1 MDNQENAQPNIQESD
16 NQLLIDF
23 IKDTYTI
30 ESNKHFFVLIPYLI
44 DGITGYKGRF
54 KQSLS
59 ANKIVL
65 LSASEQNTQ
74 TSDKQTKN
82 SNIEYI
88 DKDNILNIDKYN
100 AFNRMNKSLYRFNIT
115 DTAKIDTFLSELV
128 CEYKKSFSKL
138 IANQKDYAYLYTL
151 LKNIKETDY
160 SFYIPLLSLY
170 YFENR
175 VLNQFHDGRKF
186 LNLYIQTYNSL
197 DVFKSRKY
205 ENIYNDNHFFMWF
218 YIRYYINRTIPDS
231 RLKNSN
237 DKSNNNISH
246 YYPRI
251 KEAAILGICNKSNLQ
266 ENKDKAMFNA
276 CLDIFQV
283 LNFSFS
289 DLCVGTNLNLG
300 KYKNEEVTCYSIMCD
315 TYGQQIDTLAKTIT
329 FSENIKS
336 NLLTISD
343 IGGTKQNEENEIL
356 DCHSIGTILNPF
368 KDYIVSK
375 IKPKLDEDWQG
386 YIDKLDI
393 TNIFATIN
401 PNFYSFKKGVK
412 KYDNAYYE
420 NRVVLLFVKLNNII
434 QMRFDD
440 ILESGAKIVFVFYGY
455 NEADDKNYISKH
467 GKEADYTINFSGM
480 RNDNVR
486 FVYYDEEDN
495 KFTLLSGELKETG
508 NNGDNNIYFFES
520 SDFSAQINL
529 VSSYLKFYM
538 DKINFLFLSYNDV
551 HSDNSTKGAGN
562 ITCISE
568 ECANQEVSTKQ
579 CEGEIKVSLI
589 LTGKKETISQLKD
602 LPVYMYID
610 YSKEIIDSTITLSNE
625 ETAQAEFG
633 FKTESKSNLI
643 LKFSFY
649 RSIYN
654 TIKSADEIETIS
666 HTLHLCKSGSNQY
679 DFNEKFKE
687 KYFPDIIEITGIQL
701 LSYNDKKLEIL
712 VLNNVKNTDKKSK
725 DILKYIKWKFFVT
738 DKLVDDK
745 AVEKTA
751 GLADNSIPIYE
762 LDDKTYNNS
771 VVSGNKLELEYTDK
785 FLELY
790 TTVMNKQNSSQSLVL
805 YPYIAYSELNA
816 NKQNQEYLK
825 HALVIR
831 NSGVNKFTGVLSVII
846 SEVQADE
853 NGIYVELEAQHDTKL
868 VTPQIN
874 DVKWGYLILDKSGI
888 LFEKDKI
895 VPMKEISKK
904 IKVYYQEAWYD
915 KYIYFF
921 PYYKSIDT
929 KIYALWHIEQPI
941 SLKFNG
947 ETLEIFAN
955 QVSEASFKHYIKKIQ
970 QLCISPSTKPK
981 PEPEIAVKLFP
992 EVDKIAEGTYYI
1004 LLDEIENSIIP
1015 VYKPIPVCYDT
1026 HDGIT
1031 FSKTE
1036 NTISKYQLLDSSKS
1050 IYLFN
1055 DFQDFILK
1063 LKEIADNKYNNKL
1076 YVYQNKVP
1084 IKLNVSYKSECIFPL
1099 KMEPVNSRNNS
1110 KYSLYAWDREETE
1123 GLVQT
1128 MFGSNRDKG
1137 ERKHGGID
1145 LYTGETTSGEVVA
1158 IADGEVLYTAHF
1170 YNKTNHITIYHEIN
1184 GKPYIVRYGELVP
1197 SSITHKK
1204 GDTVTQGE
1212 KLGETGVLIKD
1223 GNPMPI
1229 CFSKP
1234 MRMLHFEV
1242 FNMEI
1247 DGISINELKKIED
1260 KSKYVLTNFS
1270 NDMSKPKYNRRKD
1283 IINPLEILKQG
1294 YEASKKSGDIK

>member
-1 MDNQENAQPNIQESD
+1 MQEKKQTRIKDILENSAKYD
-16 NQLLIDF
+16 TLLGFDTTVLLI
-23 IKDTYTI
+23 
-30 ESNKHFFVLIPYLI
+30 E
-44 DGITGYKGRF
+44 
-54 KQSLS
+54 
-59 ANKIVL
+59 
-65 LSASEQNTQ
+65 
-74 TSDKQTKN
+74 
-82 SNIEYI
+82 
-88 DKDNILNIDKYN
+88 
-100 AFNRMNKSLYRFNIT
+100 M
-115 DTAKIDTFLSELV
+115 
-128 CEYKKSFSKL
+128 
-138 IANQKDYAYLYTL
+138 
-151 LKNIKETDY
+151 
-160 SFYIPLLSLY
+160 
-170 YFENR
+170 
-175 VLNQFHDGRKF
+175 
-186 LNLYIQTYNSL
+186 
-197 DVFKSRKY
+197 
-205 ENIYNDNHFFMWF
+205 
-218 YIRYYINRTIPDS
+218 
-231 RLKNSN
+231 
-237 DKSNNNISH
+237 
-246 YYPRI
+246 
-251 KEAAILGICNKSNLQ
+251 
-266 ENKDKAMFNA
+266 
-276 CLDIFQV
+276 
-283 LNFSFS
+283 
-289 DLCVGTNLNLG
+289 
-300 KYKNEEVTCYSIMCD
+300 
-315 TYGQQIDTLAKTIT
+315 
-329 FSENIKS
+329 
-336 NLLTISD
+336 
-343 IGGTKQNEENEIL
+343 
-356 DCHSIGTILNPF
+356 
-368 KDYIVSK
+368 
-375 IKPKLDEDWQG
+375 
-386 YIDKLDI
+386 
-393 TNIFATIN
+393 
-401 PNFYSFKKGVK
+401 
-412 KYDNAYYE
+412 E

-486 FVYYDEEDN
+486 FIYYDAEDN

-579 CEGEIKVSLI
+579 CEGEIKVSLT

-602 LPVYMYID
+602 LAVYMYID

-751 GLADNSIPIYE
+751 GLADNSITIYE

-790 TTVMNKQNSSQSLVL
+790 TTVMNKQNSKQSLVL

-816 NKQNQEYLK
+816 NKQNQECFK

-947 ETLEIFAN
+947 EKLQIIEDGNIIEEYEARSGQMENRDVAVTNTNVLTQHDNQTVSDNQTQDNNTLPLNIVNENENLKAVHYPGYSAGNTLNIVKNEKFYYDDKAKYRLEEGEYYIFAN
-955 QVSEASFKHYIKKIQ
+955 KITEFKGDFLNFI
-970 QLCISPSTKPK
+970 TRDT
-981 PEPEIAVKLFP
+981 
-992 EVDKIAEGTYYI
+992 DKIGKRYI
-1004 LLDEIENSIIP
+1004 QIHKNLKGDATEFSADDE
-1015 VYKPIPVCYDT
+1015 
-1026 HDGIT
+1026 
-1031 FSKTE
+1031 
-1036 NTISKYQLLDSSKS
+1036 
-1050 IYLFN
+1050 
-1055 DFQDFILK
+1055 
-1063 LKEIADNKYNNKL
+1063 
-1076 YVYQNKVP
+1076 
-1084 IKLNVSYKSECIFPL
+1084 
-1099 KMEPVNSRNNS
+1099 KM
-1110 KYSLYAWDREETE
+1110 LI
-1123 GLVQT
+1123 
-1128 MFGSNRDKG
+1128 
-1137 ERKHGGID
+1137 HGGID
-1145 LYTGETTSGEVVA
+1145 YEDKGGIDLSENSEEFFKYLKYIVKEKYHDKLYKVAGNIPIRLIVKYGANYLDDLANSPIGFLIGKIESRNDYGAYNYKHNGRYRAKFEGGIDKLTVAEVMAKHASGEIFAAGRFQVIPNTLKDAV
-1158 IADGEVLYTAHF
+1158 IFLGIET
-1170 YNKTNHITIYHEIN
+1170 NKKFDKEMQD
-1184 GKPYIVRYGELVP
+1184 YI
-1197 SSITHKK
+1197 
-1204 GDTVTQGE
+1204 
-1212 KLGETGVLIKD
+1212 
-1223 GNPMPI
+1223 
-1229 CFSKP
+1229 C
-1234 MRMLHFEV
+1234 
-1242 FNMEI
+1242 
-1247 DGISINELKKIED
+1247 
-1260 KSKYVLTNFS
+1260 SKYLLTQKQKRIKEYLFGNGDIHQAMLALAREFAS
-1270 NDMSKPKYNRRKD
+1270 FPVPKGMN
-1283 IINPLEILKQG
+1283 LKNQRISDG
-1294 YEASKKSGDIK
+1294 TNSYYDGDGHNKALTSYEEVYEALEKTKYGG

>member
-1 MDNQENAQPNIQESD
+1 M
-16 NQLLIDF
+16 
-23 IKDTYTI
+23 
-30 ESNKHFFVLIPYLI
+30 
-44 DGITGYKGRF
+44 G
-54 KQSLS
+54 
-59 ANKIVL
+59 
-65 LSASEQNTQ
+65 
-74 TSDKQTKN
+74 
-82 SNIEYI
+82 
-88 DKDNILNIDKYN
+88 
-100 AFNRMNKSLYRFNIT
+100 
-115 DTAKIDTFLSELV
+115 
-128 CEYKKSFSKL
+128 
-138 IANQKDYAYLYTL
+138 
-151 LKNIKETDY
+151 
-160 SFYIPLLSLY
+160 
-170 YFENR
+170 
-175 VLNQFHDGRKF
+175 
-186 LNLYIQTYNSL
+186 
-197 DVFKSRKY
+197 
-205 ENIYNDNHFFMWF
+205 FMQM
-218 YIRYYINRTIPDS
+218 
-231 RLKNSN
+231 
-237 DKSNNNISH
+237 
-246 YYPRI
+246 
-251 KEAAILGICNKSNLQ
+251 Q
-266 ENKDKAMFNA
+266 ENKQTRIK
-276 CLDIFQV
+276 DI
-283 LNFSFS
+283 LENSA
-289 DLCVGTNLNLG
+289 
-300 KYKNEEVTCYSIMCD
+300 KY
-315 TYGQQIDTLAKTIT
+315 DTLLGFDTMV
-329 FSENIKS
+329 
-336 NLLTISD
+336 LLI
-343 IGGTKQNEENEIL
+343 EM
-356 DCHSIGTILNPF
+356 
-368 KDYIVSK
+368 
-375 IKPKLDEDWQG
+375 
-386 YIDKLDI
+386 
-393 TNIFATIN
+393 
-401 PNFYSFKKGVK
+401 
-412 KYDNAYYE
+412 E

-486 FVYYDEEDN
+486 FIYYDEEDN

-579 CEGEIKVSLI
+579 CEGEIKVSLT

-751 GLADNSIPIYE
+751 GLADNSITIYE

-790 TTVMNKQNSSQSLVL
+790 TTVMNKQNSRQSLVL

-874 DVKWGYLILDKSGI
+874 DVKWGYLILDKAGI

-947 ETLEIFAN
+947 EKLQIIEDGNIIEEYEARSGQMENRDVAVTNTNVLTQHDNQTVSDNQTQDNNTLPLNIVNENENENLKA
-955 QVSEASFKHYIKKIQ
+955 VHYPGYSAGNTLNIVKNEKFYYDDKATNKI
-970 QLCISPSTKPK
+970 
-981 PEPEIAVKLFP
+981 PE
-992 EVDKIAEGTYYI
+992 GSYYI
-1004 LLDEIENSIIP
+1004 MANDI
-1015 VYKPIPVCYDT
+1015 
-1026 HDGIT
+1026 
-1031 FSKTE
+1031 KT
-1036 NTISKYQLLDSSKS
+1036 NPNISKDALNVQGSRYMHMFEHHNIDFTDEKS
-1050 IYLFN
+1050 FN
-1055 DFQDFILK
+1055 NIITTKDYIMNVTSHHNYFMTSNIIHGGIEYGDKGGIDLSEK
-1063 LKEIADNKYNNKL
+1063 ADNFFNALNNIRDNTHKDKL
-1076 YVYQNKVP
+1076 YKVYGKVP
-1084 IKLNVSYKSECIFPL
+1084 IKLEVKYSKDWHDPLEIMEICIFSQGGHYKPWHNRFGSLIRDGKRNHQGVDLFAVPGTPVYACCDAKIDKCVTDVTPL
-1099 KMEPVNSRNNS
+1099 SEGNGREIILAITGENAARLNKIIEDKIKYYETAGLLYSKKGEILYDTTTPFTRNNNTIYIR
-1110 KYSLYAWDREETE
+1110 YSHLST
-1123 GLVQT
+1123 
-1128 MFGSNRDKG
+1128 
-1137 ERKHGGID
+1137 
-1145 LYTGETTSGEVVA
+1145 
-1158 IADGEVLYTAHF
+1158 IADG
-1170 YNKTNHITIYHEIN
+1170 ITI
-1184 GKPYIVRYGELVP
+1184 GSIVKAGQKIGF
-1197 SSITHKK
+1197 SGT
-1204 GDTVTQGE
+1204 
-1212 KLGETGVLIKD
+1212 TGVKYD
-1223 GNPMPI
+1223 KNSWGTKAPH
-1229 CFSKP
+1229 
-1234 MRMLHFEV
+1234 LHFEILSQHPASGLAYRINPIV
-1242 FNMEI
+1242 LI
-1247 DGISINELKKIED
+1247 DFKYPNFNELE
-1260 KSKYVLTNFS
+1260 KSAKLKFS
-1270 NDMSKPKYNRRKD
+1270 NQETYRANYKFNTYF
-1283 IINPLEILKQG
+1283 IIEGEQ
-1294 YEASKKSGDIK
+1294 

>member
-1 MDNQENAQPNIQESD
+1 MGFMQMQEKKQTR
-16 NQLLIDF
+16 
-23 IKDTYTI
+23 IKDI
-30 ESNKHFFVLIPYLI
+30 LEN
-44 DGITGYKGRF
+44 
-54 KQSLS
+54 S
-59 ANKIVL
+59 A
-65 LSASEQNTQ
+65 
-74 TSDKQTKN
+74 
-82 SNIEYI
+82 
-88 DKDNILNIDKYN
+88 KY
-100 AFNRMNKSLYRFNIT
+100 
-115 DTAKIDTFLSELV
+115 D
-128 CEYKKSFSKL
+128 
-138 IANQKDYAYLYTL
+138 TL
-151 LKNIKETDY
+151 LGFDTTA
-160 SFYIPLLSLY
+160 LLR
-170 YFENR
+170 E
-175 VLNQFHDGRKF
+175 
-186 LNLYIQTYNSL
+186 
-197 DVFKSRKY
+197 
-205 ENIYNDNHFFMWF
+205 M
-218 YIRYYINRTIPDS
+218 
-231 RLKNSN
+231 
-237 DKSNNNISH
+237 
-246 YYPRI
+246 
-251 KEAAILGICNKSNLQ
+251 
-266 ENKDKAMFNA
+266 
-276 CLDIFQV
+276 
-283 LNFSFS
+283 
-289 DLCVGTNLNLG
+289 
-300 KYKNEEVTCYSIMCD
+300 
-315 TYGQQIDTLAKTIT
+315 
-329 FSENIKS
+329 
-336 NLLTISD
+336 
-343 IGGTKQNEENEIL
+343 
-356 DCHSIGTILNPF
+356 
-368 KDYIVSK
+368 
-375 IKPKLDEDWQG
+375 
-386 YIDKLDI
+386 
-393 TNIFATIN
+393 
-401 PNFYSFKKGVK
+401 
-412 KYDNAYYE
+412 E

-486 FVYYDEEDN
+486 FIYYDEEDN

-579 CEGEIKVSLI
+579 CEGEIKVSLT

-625 ETAQAEFG
+625 ETAQAELG

-654 TIKSADEIETIS
+654 TIKSSDEIETIS

-701 LSYNDKKLEIL
+701 LSYNDKKLEIS

-751 GLADNSIPIYE
+751 GLADNSITIYE

-790 TTVMNKQNSSQSLVL
+790 TTVMNKQNSRQSLVL

-831 NSGVNKFTGVLSVII
+831 NSGVNKFTGVLSVTI

-874 DVKWGYLILDKSGI
+874 DVKWGYLILDKAGI

-947 ETLEIFAN
+947 EKLQIIEDGNIIEEYEARSGQMENRDVAVTNTNVLTQHDNQTVSDNQTQDNNILPLNIVNDNENLKAVHYPGYSAGNTLNIVKNEKFYYDDKATN
-955 QVSEASFKHYIKKIQ
+955 KI
-970 QLCISPSTKPK
+970 
-981 PEPEIAVKLFP
+981 PE
-992 EVDKIAEGTYYI
+992 GSYYI
-1004 LLDEIENSIIP
+1004 MANDI
-1015 VYKPIPVCYDT
+1015 
-1026 HDGIT
+1026 
-1031 FSKTE
+1031 KT
-1036 NTISKYQLLDSSKS
+1036 NPNISKDALNVQGSRYMHMFEHHNIDFTDEKS
-1050 IYLFN
+1050 FN
-1055 DFQDFILK
+1055 NIITTKDYIMNVTSHHNYFMTSNIIHGGIEYGDKGGIDLSEK
-1063 LKEIADNKYNNKL
+1063 ADNFFNALNNIRDNTHKDKL
-1076 YVYQNKVP
+1076 YKVYGKVP
-1084 IKLNVSYKSECIFPL
+1084 IKLEVDYRKFYIDEEGYIQGADIKEPILDGTNIKSQLIAKIGNGKLNVINAIILHRTVSYTTKSVFNTWLGKNVYRVGAHFVIDKDGTIYQCLSIYTKAHHVGRIRSKALETNNFQNDVDKKSVCDKKNNISDLSNYEFTKEYPLRFPGN
-1099 KMEPVNSRNNS
+1099 MDSI
-1110 KYSLYAWDREETE
+1110 
-1123 GLVQT
+1123 
-1128 MFGSNRDKG
+1128 
-1137 ERKHGGID
+1137 GI
-1145 LYTGETTSGEVVA
+1145 EVVSMYIEQTKQWEKA
-1158 IADGEVLYTAHF
+1158 TEAQLKSINLLIDILLTCYKKHNGYNLTTKDIYPHDKIAYKTDGEGGGLYD
-1170 YNKTNHITIYHEIN
+1170 Y
-1184 GKPYIVRYGELVP
+1184 
-1197 SSITHKK
+1197 
-1204 GDTVTQGE
+1204 
-1212 KLGETGVLIKD
+1212 
-1223 GNPMPI
+1223 
-1229 CFSKP
+1229 
-1234 MRMLHFEV
+1234 
-1242 FNMEI
+1242 
-1247 DGISINELKKIED
+1247 
-1260 KSKYVLTNFS
+1260 KY
-1270 NDMSKPKYNRRKD
+1270 
-1283 IINPLEILKQG
+1283 
-1294 YEASKKSGDIK
+1294 

>member
-82 SNIEYI
+82 SSIEYI

-138 IANQKDYAYLYTL
+138 IANQKDYTYLYTL

-237 DKSNNNISH
+237 DKSNNNISY

-251 KEAAILGICNKSNLQ
+251 KEAAILGICNKSKLQ

-300 KYKNEEVTCYSIMCD
+300 MYKNKEVTCYSIMCD
-315 TYGQQIDTLAKTIT
+315 TYGQQVDTLAKDIT

-343 IGGTKQNEENEIL
+343 IGGTKQEEENDIL
-356 DCHSIGTILNPF
+356 DCNSIDIILKLF

-375 IKPKLDEDWQG
+375 IKPKLDEDWQS

-486 FVYYDEEDN
+486 FIYYDAEDN

-551 HSDNSTKGAGN
+551 HSDNSTKCAGN

-579 CEGEIKVSLI
+579 CEGEIKVSLT

-610 YSKEIIDSTITLSNE
+610 YSKEIIDSTITLPNE

-666 HTLHLCKSGSNQY
+666 HTLHLCKAGSNQY

-751 GLADNSIPIYE
+751 GLADNSITIYD

-771 VVSGNKLELEYTDK
+771 IVSGNKLELEYTDK

-790 TTVMNKQNSSQSLVL
+790 TTVMNKQNSRQSLVL

-831 NSGVNKFTGVLSVII
+831 NSGVNKFTGVLSVTI

-874 DVKWGYLILDKSGI
+874 DVKWGYLILDKAGI

-904 IKVYYQEAWYD
+904 IKVYYQEAWYN

-947 ETLEIFAN
+947 ETLEILAN

-981 PEPEIAVKLFP
+981 PEPEPEPEIAVKLFP

-1026 HDGIT
+1026 YDGIT

-1076 YVYQNKVP
+1076 YVYQSKVP

-1128 MFGSNRDKG
+1128 MFGSNRTG
-1137 ERKHGGID
+1137 GRKHGGID

-1158 IADGEVLYTAHF
+1158 IADGEVLDMRYF
-1170 YNKTNHITIYHEIN
+1170 YNATYQISIYHEIN
-1184 GKPYIVRYGELVP
+1184 GKPYYLHLLLI
-1197 SSITHKK
+1197 KK
-1204 GDTVTQGE
+1204 G
-1212 KLGETGVLIKD
+1212 I
-1223 GNPMPI
+1223 
-1229 CFSKP
+1229 
-1234 MRMLHFEV
+1234 R
-1242 FNMEI
+1242 
-1247 DGISINELKKIED
+1247 
-1260 KSKYVLTNFS
+1260 
-1270 NDMSKPKYNRRKD
+1270 
-1283 IINPLEILKQG
+1283 
-1294 YEASKKSGDIK
+1294 